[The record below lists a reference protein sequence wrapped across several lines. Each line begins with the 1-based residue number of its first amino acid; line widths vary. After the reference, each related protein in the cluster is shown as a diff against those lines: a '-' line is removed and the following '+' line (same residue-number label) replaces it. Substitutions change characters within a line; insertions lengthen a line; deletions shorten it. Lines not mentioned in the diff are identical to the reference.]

1 MRRGDGFS
9 LIEVVVAGGLLAIG
23 ILAVFTLQAQA
34 LQVQRRVSVVR
45 ELVAVAEAELYERLA
60 QAVPAGGA
68 CRTMIGAAGPISGC
82 VVEVEACSTS
92 ADPLCAAY
100 PAAGATRVEVIVEA
114 GEQEF
119 RLAALHGRFGPP

>member
-1 MRRGDGFS
+1 MRREDGFS

-23 ILAVFTLQAQA
+23 ILAVFTLQVQA
-34 LQVQRRVSVVR
+34 LQAQKRVSVVR
-45 ELVAVAEAELYERLA
+45 ELVAVAEVELYERLA

-68 CRTMIGAAGPISGC
+68 CTMIGAAGLISSC
-82 VVEVEACSTS
+82 VVEVETCSTS
-92 ADPLCAAY
+92 LDPLCAVG
-100 PAAGATRVEVIVEA
+100 PAAGATRVEVSVEA